1 MDLMSGSKITIRGN
15 TLKGVVENLTRSLE
29 DGRNLGMVCSL

>member
-1 MDLMSGSKITIRGN
+1 MHIVSGSKITIRGN
-15 TLKGVVENLTRSLE
+15 TLKGVGENLTRSLE